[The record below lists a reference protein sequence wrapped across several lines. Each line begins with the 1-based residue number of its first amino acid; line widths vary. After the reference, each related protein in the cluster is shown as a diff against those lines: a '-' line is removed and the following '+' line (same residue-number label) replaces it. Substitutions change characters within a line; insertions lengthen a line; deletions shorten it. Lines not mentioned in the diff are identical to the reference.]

1 MMVPL
6 NVLNA
11 IYFICRYVKF
21 QRREIERR
29 GCGGLGGGGEDIYQ
43 HMFSSLNYPSITVTI
58 LGEFL
63 DHNHAP

>member
-21 QRREIERR
+21 QRREREE
-29 GCGGLGGGGEDIYQ
+29 GVWGVGGGGGRYLSTHVQ
-43 HMFSSLNYPSITVTI
+43 QS
-58 LGEFL
+58 
-63 DHNHAP
+63 